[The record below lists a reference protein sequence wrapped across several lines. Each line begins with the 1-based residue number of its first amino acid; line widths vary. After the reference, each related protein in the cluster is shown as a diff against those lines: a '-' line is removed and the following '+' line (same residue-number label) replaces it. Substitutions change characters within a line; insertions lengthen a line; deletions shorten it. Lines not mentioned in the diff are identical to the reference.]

1 MKGVCMKKLLLII
14 LLNFF
19 IVQVSYA
26 VCKIDSLDACKAD
39 IGTGINDKLQDKIIP
54 NNIEQLKRP
63 NNTLNNRTKLGQ
75 PNLPENINQQPIQT
89 EDTQPYDANCQ
100 FGNCFDRTNA
110 GGQKN

>member
-1 MKGVCMKKLLLII
+1 MKKI
-14 LLNFF
+14 LVVFMILYFAQISF
-19 IVQVSYA
+19 A
-26 VCKIDSLDACKAD
+26 ACRIDSLGACKAD

-54 NNIEQLKRP
+54 NNLEQMKRP

-100 FGNCFDRTNA
+100 FGNCFNRTNA
-110 GGQKN
+110 GSDKN